1 MSQFKL
7 IIIIGLAILL
17 LVPACVN
24 GQFRDRDPGS
34 ETRDY
39 LNHPQDLGLKS
50 FTGLFDPSR
59 MQMSH
64 EMSMGYAS
72 SRGMSVSRGLYMNHM
87 NYQISRPL
95 SLTTHL
101 GYQFQPHGPSEWNPT
116 NTGQEFVGGA
126 DLNWTPTRNSLIRL
140 SVYKGMYPSTH
151 YGRGMGGYGYDP
163 MPYGYHFTDR
173 P

>member
-1 MSQFKL
+1 MSHFKL
-7 IIIIGLAILL
+7 IIIIGLAISLAM
-17 LVPACVN
+17 PYSGF
-24 GQFRDRDPGS
+24 GQFRDSYPGS

-39 LNHPQDLGLKS
+39 LNTPQDLGVKS
-50 FTGLFDPSR
+50 FSGLLDPSR

-64 EMSMGYAS
+64 EMSMGYIS
-72 SRGMSVSRGLYMNHM
+72 TQGISVSRGLYLNHM
-87 NYQISRPL
+87 KYQISRPL

-101 GYQFQPHGPSEWNPT
+101 GYQFQPHGPSEWNPA

-126 DLNWTPTRNSLIRL
+126 DLDWKPSRNSIIRL
-140 SVYKGMYPSTH
+140 SVYRGMYPATY
-151 YGRGMGGYGYDP
+151 YGRGMGYTYDP